1 MDPSWRNPSP
11 KRVNDGAINHNDDA
25 FPITVDVQA
34 QDNSPE
40 NIQNK
45 KLMEDAMQ
53 LSNPSGQI
61 EDTKLSATDE
71 LLNMK
76 AKHKWS
82 DKSFN
87 ELLQL
92 IKEILPEKNTSLRR
106 EMEEL
111 KLTFSKSGTQ
121 VQSSTYHGTSS
132 QAQDDSPC

>member
-1 MDPSWRNPSP
+1 
-11 KRVNDGAINHNDDA
+11 
-25 FPITVDVQA
+25 
-34 QDNSPE
+34 
-40 NIQNK
+40 
-45 KLMEDAMQ
+45 MEDAMQ
-53 LSNPSGQI
+53 PSNPSGRI
-61 EDTKLSATDE
+61 EDTKLSATGE

-121 VQSSTYHGTSS
+121 VQSSTYHGSSS
-132 QAQDDSPC
+132 QA